1 MRIAVTGAAGQLGGQ
16 VVKLLTAQDADV
28 VAVARRP
35 PDQPPPPRVSFVLAD
50 YEDPGSL
57 RGAFGGVGTLVF
69 VSSDGETV
77 NVLRHHQH
85 VIQAAADAGVGHVV
99 ALSGLDADVTS
110 PFCYAVTYGHTERL
124 LRDSGCGFS
133 IARASIFTEF
143 FLRFVTPA
151 RTSGEI
157 RLPAAD
163 GRVSL
168 VSQADVGRSLAALA
182 LGDPTGAVHELTGPA
197 ALSLDEIAGLA
208 TRRWHTPVGYSPLT
222 SASFQVDLAREG
234 TLAWWNYA
242 FATMFASIRE
252 HRWERVTDDV
262 LQLTGRPPQSL
273 SDLLPSPTPPG

>member
-1 MRIAVTGAAGQLGGQ
+1 MRIAVTGATGQLGGQ
-16 VVKLLTAQDADV
+16 VIGLLAAQDAEV
-28 VAVARRP
+28 VAVSRRP
-35 PDQPPPPRVSFVLAD
+35 PPTLPTARVTAAAAD
-50 YEDPGSL
+50 YDDPAAL
-57 RGAFGGVGTLVF
+57 RAAFEGADTLVF
-69 VSSDGETV
+69 VSSDGEAV

-85 VIQAAADAGVGHVV
+85 VIQAAAGAGVGHVV

-133 IARASIFTEF
+133 IARASLFTEF

-168 VSQADVGRSLAALA
+168 VSRADVGRCLAALA
-182 LGDPTGAVHELTGPA
+182 LAAPTGAVHELTGPA
-197 ALSLDEIAGLA
+197 ALGLSAVAGLA
-208 TRRWHTPVGYSPLT
+208 TRRWRRPVSYAPLT
-222 SASFQVDLAREG
+222 SAAFQIDLAREG

-242 FATMFASIRE
+242 FATMFASVRE
-252 HRWERVTDDV
+252 HRWERVTSEV
-262 LQLTGRPPQSL
+262 HRLTGRPPQSL
-273 SDLLPSPTPPG
+273 GDLLP